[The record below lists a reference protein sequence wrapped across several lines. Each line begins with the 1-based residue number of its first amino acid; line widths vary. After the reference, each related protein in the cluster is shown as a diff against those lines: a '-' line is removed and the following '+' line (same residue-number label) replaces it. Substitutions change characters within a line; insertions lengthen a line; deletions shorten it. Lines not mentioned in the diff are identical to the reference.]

1 MNKFWTLFILIVA
14 ASIKMVHADIYP
26 SPLLAQAHEDIK
38 PNKYTGIDSMLV
50 YRNGKLLSEQYY
62 GRFNADTLHRTHSTF
77 KSITGLIT
85 LIALDQE
92 LLTLDEPVLP
102 LLATFRDIDE
112 PDPRKNKITFHHL
125 LNMTSGLSCDES
137 PSSDG
142 PNHEYGIDEGNTPLN
157 YALAIEMASPPGE
170 TFRYCNA
177 NSFLLA
183 ASISAALKRA
193 GRENIF
199 QFAEKYLLQPL
210 GIRHYR
216 FTKSFNGEFLNGQG
230 NAYFL
235 PADLAKLG
243 LVVLNQGNWQDKQI
257 ISRQAINQLFT
268 PSSQIN
274 WSFIDLVEG
283 LSQTKSTYSAQWYT
297 TTFDIDNQSIEVI
310 HSWGNGGQF
319 IFVIP
324 SLESVVVFTGSNQGN
339 FSKQKQPFD
348 VLHKYVLPAL
358 MVPKAS

>member
-1 MNKFWTLFILIVA
+1 MNKFWTLFILIA
-14 ASIKMVHADIYP
+14 ATSFNVVQAGISP
-26 SPLLAQAHEDIK
+26 SPLLAQAHKDIK

-62 GRFNADTLHRTHSTF
+62 GRFGADTLHRTHSTF

-85 LIALDQE
+85 LIALDQK
-92 LLTLDEPVLP
+92 LLSLDEPVMP
-102 LLATFRDIDE
+102 LLATFRDIEDS
-112 PDPRKNKITFHHL
+112 DPRKNKITFHHL
-125 LNMTSGLSCDES
+125 LSMTSGLSCDES
-137 PSSDG
+137 PHSDG
-142 PNHEYGIDEGNTPLN
+142 PNHEYGIDEGNTPLA
-157 YALAIEMASPPGE
+157 YALAIDMASHPGE

-199 QFAEKYLLQPL
+199 HFAEKYLLQPL

-216 FTKSFNGEFLNGQG
+216 FTKSFDGEFLNGQG

-243 LVVLNQGNWQDKQI
+243 LVVLNQGAWQDKQI
-257 ISRQAINQLFT
+257 ISRQAVSQLYT
-268 PSSQIN
+268 PSAQIN
-274 WSFIDLVEG
+274 WSFIDLVKG
-283 LSQTKSTYSAQWYT
+283 LPQTKSTYSAQWYT
-297 TTFDIDNQSIEVI
+297 TTFNIDTQSVKVI

-358 MVPKAS
+358 MAQKTS